1 MRRGAGADGSAGG
14 AGAGTGAGGGA
25 GAGASGAARA
35 VDPDRI
41 LVVEDSPEDAKAI
54 ERALSRTHPG
64 VRLDFATRG
73 DGLAERLMSTHPPP
87 GLLLL
92 DLCLPGPGG
101 LAALAAIRARP
112 ELRGITVVV
121 FAASTAP
128 AEVDACYAAGADSYI
143 YKPVN
148 FGLFREVLKGAVDYW
163 QDIKR
168 QDALEPGRGPTP
180 GTGPEPGSGPPG
192 AK

>member
-1 MRRGAGADGSAGG
+1 MTRGAGADGSSR
-14 AGAGTGAGGGA
+14 

-64 VRLDFATRG
+64 VRLDFTTRG
-73 DGLAERLMSTHPPP
+73 DSLAERLMGTHPPP

-112 ELRGITVVV
+112 ELRDITVVV

-128 AEVDACYAAGADSYI
+128 TEVDACYAAGADSYI

-168 QDALEPGRGPTP
+168 QDSLEPGTGRES
-180 GTGPEPGSGPPG
+180 GTGPESGSGPPG
-192 AK
+192 SK